1 MHIYAAIVFM
11 IWLWACCK

>member
-1 MHIYAAIVFM
+1 MYIHAAIVFM